1 MSQNSN
7 SQILTSYSAL
17 VTELFRAVDSS
28 HWEALADIFHSN
40 IIYER
45 PGYNPFVGIERLLK
59 FYQME
64 RIIASGKHYIEHI
77 TIDDSYGACWGRF
90 LGMSKDGCEIDE
102 LFADVYSFE
111 KGKIKTRKTHFFRPA
126 V

>member
-1 MSQNSN
+1 MYANSN
-7 SQILTSYSAL
+7 SQIITNYSEL
-17 VTELFRAVDSS
+17 VVELFDAVDSS
-28 HWEALADIFHSN
+28 HWEDLADIFHSH

-45 PGYNPFVGIERLLK
+45 PGYKPFVGIDRLLT

-64 RIIASGKHYIEHI
+64 RVIASGKHHIEHI
-77 TIDDSYGACWGRF
+77 TIDGIYGACWGRF
-90 LGMSKDGCEIDE
+90 IGVSKEDFQIDE

-111 KGKIKTRKTHFFRPA
+111 QGKIKTRKTHFFRPA

>member
-1 MSQNSN
+1 MYQNSN
-7 SQILTSYSAL
+7 SQVLTTYSKL
-17 VTELFRAVDSS
+17 VVDLFCAVDSS
-28 HWEALADIFHSN
+28 GWESLAEIFHSN

-45 PGYNPFVGIERLLK
+45 PGYSPFVGIERILQ

-64 RIIASGKHYIEHI
+64 RVIASGKHHIEHI
-77 TIDDSYGACWGRF
+77 TIDGSYGACWGRF
-90 LGMSKDGCEIDE
+90 VGISKDSSQIDE

>member
-1 MSQNSN
+1 MYANSN
-7 SQILTSYSAL
+7 SQILTDYSAL
-17 VTELFRAVDSS
+17 VIELFHVVDSCK
-28 HWEALADIFHSN
+28 WESLTDIFHSN

-45 PGYNPFVGIERLLK
+45 PGYNAFVGIERLLK
-59 FYQME
+59 FYQIE
-64 RIIASGKHYIEHI
+64 RVIASGKHYIEHI
-77 TIDDSYGACWGRF
+77 TIDGSYGACWGRF
-90 LGMSKDGCEIDE
+90 IGVSKEACQIDE